1 MDQWWSSG
9 QVWGSPCT
17 GSLLGTSFCVV
28 IRGFS
33 SKLSVLE
40 NNIRLS
46 RLGPRENITLWRR
59 AKAEAVYPLR
69 AVNAFS
75 PLQLLSSKMSVCQRS
90 LVAFYME
97 IIPRHSVLVQVR
109 RALGPSL
116 NGTLAAV
123 PQQGIVRD
131 RVQVGS
137 RRTACCL
144 TGRWTLVAGCKTYQI
159 RFLS

>member
-40 NNIRLS
+40 NNTRLS

-59 AKAEAVYPLR
+59 AKANAVYPLR
-69 AVNAFS
+69 AVKCLFPTSASFFQNVC
-75 PLQLLSSKMSVCQRS
+75 LSEVTGSFLHGNNSKAQCACQSEKGFGTKSERYPGCR
-90 LVAFYME
+90 A
-97 IIPRHSVLVQVR
+97 IARDCPRPCASWKQTYCVLF
-109 RALGPSL
+109 
-116 NGTLAAV
+116 
-123 PQQGIVRD
+123 D
-131 RVQVGS
+131 RQMDS
-137 RRTACCL
+137 RGGL
-144 TGRWTLVAGCKTYQI
+144 
-159 RFLS
+159 